1 MQLFYQPE
9 LDQTHT
15 NCLFPA
21 AESLHLAK
29 VLRKKS
35 GDVVQV
41 TNGKG
46 YLFDVQLTHIN
57 PKQSVGE
64 IVRTHFE
71 APDAFHLHLAV
82 APTKSMDR
90 FEWFLEKA
98 TEIGIHEITPIICE
112 NSERKVIKIERLQ
125 KILQAAM
132 KQSLRSYLPQLNEP
146 VSLSTLLE
154 NVQASQRF
162 IAYCGDAGQKP
173 LTGLVKP
180 KTAVL
185 LLIGPEGDFSEKEI
199 DMATHHNFD
208 AVTFGEKRLRTE
220 TAALVGCHIVNLANL
235 SA

>member
-15 NCLFPA
+15 NCLFPT

-35 GDVVQV
+35 GDLVQV

-46 YLFDVQLTHIN
+46 YVFDVQLTHIHA
-57 PKQSVGE
+57 KQSVGE
-64 IVRTHFE
+64 IVGTHFE

-112 NSERKVIKIERLQ
+112 NSERNIVKTERLQ

-132 KQSLRSYLPQLNEP
+132 KQSLRLYLPQLNEP
-146 VSLSTLLE
+146 VSLTTFLE
-154 NVQASQRF
+154 NTQAAQRF
-162 IAYCGDAGQKP
+162 IAYCGDADQKP
-173 LTGLVKP
+173 LTSLVQP
-180 KTAVL
+180 NTAVL

-199 DMATHHNFD
+199 TKALQQNFQ
-208 AVTFGEKRLRTE
+208 AVTFGKKRLRTE